1 MSYSFLRRKIDP
13 SPPITGQHY
22 LPAYAARSQ
31 NTLSITTYYTISR
44 DIILYVKSNMASEV
58 EGHVKTQLLNTV
70 DYLTKNPDDI
80 GNKQV

>member
-1 MSYSFLRRKIDP
+1 
-13 SPPITGQHY
+13 
-22 LPAYAARSQ
+22 
-31 NTLSITTYYTISR
+31 
-44 DIILYVKSNMASEV
+44 MASEV